1 MAEVVGTQV
10 HDPFTKLSRPQHEAA
25 LNAKGIG
32 VEAKARAATG
42 WLAKWPMGSG
52 LRQCLATISLAQT
65 NELIRARFGSRLIS
79 SKTHSPPHPQPG
91 CVILLPQVV

>member
-1 MAEVVGTQV
+1 MAEGVGTQV
-10 HDPFTKLSRPQHEAA
+10 HDPFTKLSRPQHAAA

-52 LRQCLATISLAQT
+52 LRQCLATISLARQM
-65 NELIRARFGSRLIS
+65 NL
-79 SKTHSPPHPQPG
+79 
-91 CVILLPQVV
+91 